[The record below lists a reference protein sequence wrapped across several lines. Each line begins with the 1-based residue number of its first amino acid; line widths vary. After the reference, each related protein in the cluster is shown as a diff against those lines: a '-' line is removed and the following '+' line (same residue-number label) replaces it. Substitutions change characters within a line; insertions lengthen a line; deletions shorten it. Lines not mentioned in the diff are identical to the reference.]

1 MKGKLTLNKS
11 SLSSKKDLRQ
21 ASKSDF
27 TQGSILGKLV
37 PFMLPILGALI
48 LQAAYGAVDL
58 LVVGRFGTTSGLSA
72 VSTGSQ
78 VLNLVTF
85 VITQSA
91 MGITVLIARY
101 IGEKKQQQIG
111 ALIGG
116 SIVVFAMISAVLFV
130 VMIVFSR
137 PIAVL
142 MQAPAEAVSL
152 TSMYVKI
159 CGGGIFFIVAYNLLA
174 AIFRGLGDSKSP
186 LIFVAVACV
195 VNIAGDLILVAGLH
209 LDAAGAAI
217 ATVFAQAVSVVFAL
231 LLLFKRNLP
240 FTIKKSDF
248 RINEYCNRAL
258 KIGLPLA
265 LQECLTQISFLALCA
280 FINRLG
286 LEASSG
292 YGVACKIVNFAMLIP
307 SSLMQSMASFVSQNV
322 GAGNE
327 KRARK
332 ALFTGI
338 GVGLTIG
345 LIVFVFIMFKGD
357 LLTGIFTTD
366 EAVIQKGYDYLRG
379 FALETMVTAILFSMI
394 GYFNG
399 HDMTVWVMIQ
409 GLIQTLLVRLPLAY
423 YMSIQP
429 DASLTK
435 IGFAAPVATMF
446 GIVLNM
452 IFYIYCNRKNKI
464 INSN

>member
-1 MKGKLTLNKS
+1 MNNS
-11 SLSSKKDLRQ
+11 SLSSEKDLRQ
-21 ASKSDF
+21 DSRSDF

-58 LVVGRFGTTSGLSA
+58 LVVGRFGTTSGLSS

-130 VMIVFSR
+130 VMICFSR

-338 GVGLTIG
+338 GVVLTIG

-399 HDMTVWVMIQ
+399 HDKTVWVMLQ

>member
-1 MKGKLTLNKS
+1 MNNS
-11 SLSSKKDLRQ
+11 SLSSEKDLRQ
-21 ASKSDF
+21 DSRSDF

-58 LVVGRFGTTSGLSA
+58 LVVGRFGTTSGLSS

-130 VMIVFSR
+130 VMICFSR

-159 CGGGIFFIVAYNLLA
+159 CGGGMFFIVAYNLLA

-195 VNIAGDLILVAGLH
+195 VNIAGDLVLVAGFH

-217 ATVFAQAVSVVFAL
+217 ATVLAQAVSVVLAL
-231 LLLFKRNLP
+231 LLLFKRKLP
-240 FTIKKSDF
+240 FTIKKNDF
-248 RINEYCNRAL
+248 KINEHCKRAL
-258 KIGLPLA
+258 KTGLPLA

-280 FINRLG
+280 FVNKLG

-292 YGVACKIVNFAMLIP
+292 YGVACKLVNFAMLIP
-307 SSLMQSMASFVSQNV
+307 SALMQSMASFVSQNV

-357 LLTGIFTTD
+357 ILTGIFTTD

-379 FALETMVTAILFSMI
+379 FASETIVTAVLFSMI

-399 HDMTVWVMIQ
+399 HDKTVWVMLQ